1 MTVSRE
7 DVQLAAQRIAGR
19 VRRTPVLR
27 VSPTL
32 SLKLE
37 LLQHVGSF
45 KPRGAFNRLL
55 SAKEQGAL
63 TASHGVV
70 TASGGNA
77 GLAVAYAARELGVPA
92 RIFVP
97 VNAPAA
103 KVARLKTLD
112 ADVVQVGNEYAEAYE
127 AALAA
132 TEESGALLV
141 HAFDQPEVVAGQG
154 TLGLELLEDLDGFDT
169 VLVAVGGGG
178 LIAGIATAIGD
189 NAQVVGVEPELAPT
203 LRRALEA
210 YQPVD
215 VQVGGVA
222 ADSLG
227 ARRLG
232 ALAFEAVTANN
243 VQSLLVSEDAIV
255 AARNDLWRDFQL
267 ATEHGAAVTY
277 AALQS
282 GIYQLR
288 RTSGSSWWSAAR
300 TRICPRSPDRGP
312 IRSPFVIGPHYP
324 LVPGQHSAISQ
335 DGAGILGLTAP
346 AVRTLEVLAM
356 NLLPWILGLD
366 ALVLI
371 VITVVC
377 ALAEARAAR
386 AHAAC

>member
-1 MTVSRE
+1 MTVTR
-7 DVQLAAQRIAGR
+7 DDIQLAAQRIAGR

-63 TASHGVV
+63 TAGQGVV

-103 KVARLKTLD
+103 KVARLKTLE
-112 ADVVQVGNEYAEAYE
+112 ADVVQHGNEYAEAYE
-127 AALAA
+127 AAFAA
-132 TEESGALLV
+132 SEESGALLV

-154 TLGLELLEDLDGFDT
+154 TLGLELLEDIDGFDT

-189 NAQVVGVEPELAPT
+189 RARVIGIEPELAPT
-203 LRRALEA
+203 LSRALEA
-210 YQPVD
+210 GQPVD

-232 ALAFEAVTANN
+232 GLAFEAVTANN
-243 VQSLLVSEDAIV
+243 VQSLLVGEDAIV
-255 AARNDLWRDFQL
+255 AARNDLWRDYQL
-267 ATEHGAAVTY
+267 AAEHGAAVTY

-282 GIYQLR
+282 GLYQP
-288 RTSGSSWWSAAR
+288 A
-300 TRICPRSPDRGP
+300 PDER
-312 IRSPFVIGPHYP
+312 V
-324 LVPGQHSAISQ
+324 V
-335 DGAGILGLTAP
+335 
-346 AVRTLEVLAM
+346 V
-356 NLLPWILGLD
+356 
-366 ALVLI
+366 
-371 VITVVC
+371 VVC
-377 ALAEARAAR
+377 GANTDLSTIG
-386 AHAAC
+386 